1 MKYSIG
7 ANQVNTFACSG
18 KEKCLV
24 SPSQITTNYLK
35 NMKIGSL
42 IRSISPPSKEPDT
55 AYSVLTAPW
64 MREEEQD
71 LVAV

>member
-18 KEKCLV
+18 KEKCLA

-42 IRSISPPSKEPDT
+42 IPSKEPDT
-55 AYSVLTAPW
+55 AHSVLTAPW